1 VRLLIVTHR
10 YPPDGVTGV
19 ERIAEWTASGLRDGG
34 DEVTVLT
41 RRPSTA
47 PSLISLERSERD
59 GVDVLTL
66 VGGQADHASHPGH
79 ASEVE
84 AFFERV
90 LVDLEPGAVLATH
103 LLWHSPGYVPTASRL
118 GIPTVVELHDFFC
131 LCPLVNLQKRTGA
144 PCAGPD
150 RGEECARTCFAGQEG
165 AASRW
170 TARWQSYCDALR
182 SAAALVAP
190 SRYMADTFGSYAARG
205 AIVHIV
211 PNPVAIP
218 VASVAGMRSPGLLR
232 LVLIGGAVVPHKGAE
247 LLLEALH
254 TARCGPV
261 LLDVI
266 GAMDPAYAKVI
277 RERASRAPN
286 LRLRLSGAFD
296 NHLLPALLRNVD
308 AVVIPSTVAE
318 SFSIVAREAFACGLP
333 VVAADSGAL
342 PEAIRDGHNGLLF
355 RMGSAPSLAACLE
368 RLAHEHG
375 LVDRLASGAR
385 STRVVTVEERVA
397 AVRRVVE
404 GALRAGPPPIPA
416 RGPLVVTAEAPS
428 G

>member
-19 ERIAEWTASGLRDGG
+19 ERIAEWTASGLRDVG

-47 PSLISLERSERD
+47 PSVISVEYSQRD
-59 GVDVLTL
+59 GVDVLSL
-66 VGGQADHASHPGH
+66 VGGRADHASYPGH
-79 ASEVE
+79 TSEVE
-84 AFFERV
+84 VLFERV
-90 LVDLEPGAVLATH
+90 LVDVAPDAVLATH
-103 LLWHSPGYVPTASRL
+103 LLWHSPGYVTIASRL
-118 GIPTVVELHDFFC
+118 GIPTVVELHDFFG
-131 LCPLVNLQKRTGA
+131 LCPLVNLQKTTGA

-165 AASRW
+165 APFRW
-170 TARWQSYCDALR
+170 TARWRSYQDALR

-190 SRYMADTFGSYAARG
+190 SRYMADTFGAYAAPG
-205 AIVHIV
+205 AVVHV
-211 PNPVAIP
+211 VANPVAIP
-218 VASVAGMRSPGLLR
+218 VESVAGPRRSGLLR
-232 LVLIGGAVVPHKGAE
+232 LALIGGAVVPHKGGE
-247 LLLEALH
+247 LLLDALR

-261 LLDVI
+261 QLDVI
-266 GAMDPAYAKVI
+266 GAMDLAYAKVV
-277 RERASRAPN
+277 RQRASRMPN

-333 VVAADSGAL
+333 VVAADGGAL
-342 PEAIRDGHNGLLF
+342 PEAVRDGHNGLLF
-355 RMGSAPSLAACLE
+355 RMGSAASLAVCLE
-368 RLAHEHG
+368 RLAHDEG
-375 LVDRLASGAR
+375 LIDRLASGAR
-385 STRVVTVEERVA
+385 STRVATVEERVA

-404 GALRAGPPPIPA
+404 GALGAGPPPIPE
-416 RGPLVVTAEAPS
+416 RDPPVVAAETP
-428 G
+428 GG

>member
-1 VRLLIVTHR
+1 MRLLIVTHR

-19 ERIAEWTASGLRDGG
+19 ERIAEWTARGLRDEG

-47 PSLISLERSERD
+47 PSVISAERSQRD

-66 VGGQADHASHPGH
+66 VGGQPDHASYPGH
-79 ASEVE
+79 AREVE

-90 LVDLEPGAVLATH
+90 LVDLAPEAVLATH
-103 LLWHSPGYVPTASRL
+103 LLWHSSAYVSIASRL
-118 GIPTVVELHDFFC
+118 GIPTVVELHDFFG
-131 LCPLVNLQKRTGA
+131 LCPLVNLQKTTGA

-150 RGEECARTCFAGQEG
+150 RGEECARTCFADQEG

-170 TARWQSYCDALR
+170 AARWHSYYDALR

-190 SRYMADTFGSYAARG
+190 SRYMADMFGSYAAPG
-205 AIVHIV
+205 ADVHV
-211 PNPVAIP
+211 VSNPVAIP
-218 VASVAGMRSPGLLR
+218 VASVAGMRRSGLLR

-247 LLLEALH
+247 LLLEALRG
-254 TARCGPV
+254 ARCGPV
-261 LLDVI
+261 QLDVI

-277 RERASRAPN
+277 RDRASGVPN

-333 VVAADSGAL
+333 VVAADEGAL
-342 PEAIRDGHNGLLF
+342 PEAVRDGHNGLLF
-355 RMGSAPSLAACLE
+355 RMGSAASLAVCLE
-368 RLAHEHG
+368 RLAHDQG

-397 AVRRVVE
+397 AMRKVLA
-404 GALRAGPPPIPA
+404 GALVAGPPPIPE
-416 RGPLVVTAEAPS
+416 RDPLLVTTEAPS
-428 G
+428 A